1 MNQFKS
7 AVNYTILLFLI
18 ISSHAQAND
27 YLLQPGDVLNV
38 SVWKEPD
45 LLQTVI
51 VRPDG
56 KFSFPLTG
64 DIMAAGRSVEAVR
77 GDLIQAIES
86 FIPEPVVTVQLQ
98 QIVGNRIYVL
108 GKVQRPGMFLMTQ
121 DMDVMQALAE
131 AGGTITFA
139 DEDSVS
145 ILRRDGGSQTAI
157 PFNYSDIQY
166 GEKPGTEYFTQTRR
180 RHCGSVSSG
189 LHEVACPLD
198 RKLYCYIDTYFG
210 YRCSFSRFLCRVSRR
225 NTMCNLELRLKL

>member
-1 MNQFKS
+1 MILQRWMLKYFL
-7 AVNYTILLFLI
+7 TILLLLVA
-18 ISSHAQAND
+18 ISNSQAND
-27 YLLQPGDVLNV
+27 YLLQPGDVLSV

-64 DIMAAGRSVEAVR
+64 DIVAAGRSIEAVR
-77 GDLIQAIES
+77 ADLISAIES

-121 DMDVMQALAE
+121 SMDVMQALAE

-145 ILRRDGGSQTAI
+145 ILRREGSGQQAI
-157 PFNYSDIQY
+157 PFNYSDVQY
-166 GEKPGTEYFTQTRR
+166 GKGLEQNILLKPGD
-180 RHCGSVSSG
+180 VI
-189 LHEVACPLD
+189 VVP
-198 RKLYCYIDTYFG
+198 
-210 YRCSFSRFLCRVSRR
+210 
-225 NTMCNLELRLKL
+225 